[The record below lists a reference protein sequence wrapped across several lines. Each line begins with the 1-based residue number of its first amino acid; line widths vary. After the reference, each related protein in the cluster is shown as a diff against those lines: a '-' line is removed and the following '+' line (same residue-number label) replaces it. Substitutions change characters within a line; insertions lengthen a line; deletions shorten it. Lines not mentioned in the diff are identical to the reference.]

1 MLRNPTTEATFSA
14 ISHHIN
20 APSRKISRIKYF
32 NVLKTLNFT
41 VPINGLWRMEGVLHF
56 AVLNPLFFLK
66 IHTKFS
72 LNFSSGD
79 WEDLSLY
86 QPSKR
91 VINIISDIAK
101 CWHEWSIINKPE
113 GKNGGKSVYN
123 RLFEGVTWLYSH
135 FFSGGGRARSWGAGV
150 VRALYNTGKNCG

>member
-1 MLRNPTTEATFSA
+1 MLRNPTIEATFSA
-14 ISHHIN
+14 ISHHVNI
-20 APSRKISRIKYF
+20 PSRKISRIKYF

-56 AVLNPLFFLK
+56 AILNP
-66 IHTKFS
+66 
-72 LNFSSGD
+72 
-79 WEDLSLY
+79 LSLY

-101 CWHEWSIINKPE
+101 YCHEWSIINKPE

-135 FFSGGGRARSWGAGV
+135 FFRGGEGPGVGGGGWLGHYTTP
-150 VRALYNTGKNCG
+150 VRTVGSHRDFYFQVTNVIY